1 MSADLSSALL
11 DGVAEFAGAFTDPLA
26 AVPVAVLGW
35 LLRSRTVYRLAGAAL
50 GLGLTLPAAWSAPDP
65 AAAAHLLGGML
76 GVLLQVELMLGVV
89 LPVLAFVRRVVDG
102 ILGLFRTPTLPPG
115 P

>member
-1 MSADLSSALL
+1 MSADPSSALL

-26 AVPVAVLGW
+26 AVLVVALGW

-50 GLGLTLPAAWSAPDP
+50 GLGLTLPAAWSAPGP
-65 AAAAHLLGGML
+65 AAVAAHLLGGML

-89 LPVLAFVRRVVDG
+89 LPVLAFARRVVDG
-102 ILGLFRTPTLPPG
+102 ILGLFRTLPPG